1 MKWISWR
8 HRFHFII
15 SLSIHHHCIIIASS
29 FHNKDSSF
37 YHQFIINSSFLYVG
51 HRFLYIFP
59 VSFSDPNQ
67 VPASCR
73 ESLDTAA
80 EISSFLGVSWP
91 SKLSRPTNNPR
102 NQSSKLSKPPK
113 MGGKTF
119 RMPPP
124 KNKWFCTLHFYPR
137 FFWEGNSTGERLFWP
152 CTWAV
157 SHQVYPRGF
166 SSIALAELQRFM
178 APRWVWEKFH
188 VQNAGDEQSRWFCKW
203 RQWEMFCKENG
214 ISWQGTTLSCYDFKT
229 FCVSRYS
236 VECLEEWMFREPT
249 AKSQVSA
256 IAPAALRR
264 VLQCLGTCW
273 GLLHFGICIVLLIV
287 VSTPFHHHHYYH
299 YHHPL
304 GGLL

>member
-1 MKWISWR
+1 MDKLKTHISF
-8 HRFHFII
+8 HHFIV
-15 SLSIHHHCIIIASS
+15 
-29 FHNKDSSF
+29 NPSSF
-37 YHQFIINSSFLYVG
+37 YHHFILFVRRTSLFVYFPGIIFRSQPGPCKLQGILGHGRRDQQFLR
-51 HRFLYIFP
+51 RFLAIK
-59 VSFSDPNQ
+59 VVLSNQ
-67 VPASCR
+67 LTHGIRVVNLVNPPKW
-73 ESLDTAA
+73 E
-80 EISSFLGVSWP
+80 V
-91 SKLSRPTNNPR
+91 KLSECHQKNN
-102 NQSSKLSKPPK
+102 
-113 MGGKTF
+113 
-119 RMPPP
+119 
-124 KNKWFCTLHFYPR
+124 WFCTLYFYPR

-287 VSTPFHHHHYYH
+287 VSNIYSFSP
-299 YHHPL
+299 PL
-304 GGLL
+304 LPLPPTRRTIVVATCRRTWLVV